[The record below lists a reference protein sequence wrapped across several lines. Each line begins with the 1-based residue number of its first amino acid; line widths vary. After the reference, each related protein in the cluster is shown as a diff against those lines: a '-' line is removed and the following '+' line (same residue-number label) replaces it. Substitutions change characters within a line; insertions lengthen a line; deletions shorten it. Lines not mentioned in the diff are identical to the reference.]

1 MLLATLRVHGLVRL
15 GMEPVHRSMALV
27 LLPKLGVMTPE
38 TDN

>member
-1 MLLATLRVHGLVRL
+1 MLLATSRVHGLGRL
-15 GMEPVHRSMALV
+15 GMEPVHRSIALV